1 MTRLDDVFPRRRNE
15 TALTRGWGVR
25 SRPPATDPAS
35 PDGAQPRRG
44 SARVP
49 RGPAIPA
56 ARARRPRRRAQN
68 EPVRTLTRLGS
79 VAVAILWAACSPAH
93 LPVEVRPAL
102 ATASVSRADRKST
115 RLNSSHSQIS
125 YAVFCLKKKN
135 ECRKIMNLSMKVE
148 LGLVTLMLQ

>member
-35 PDGAQPRRG
+35 PDGAQPKRG

-56 ARARRPRRRAQN
+56 AGARRPRCTGRARLDPRALRHAGPRRA
-68 EPVRTLTRLGS
+68 EPLAAGRVRGQKLAGIHDPVGIEDAAQARHEVQIGL
-79 VAVAILWAACSPAH
+79 AVLER
-93 LPVEVRPAL
+93 EVL
-102 ATASVSRADRKST
+102 
-115 RLNSSHSQIS
+115 
-125 YAVFCLKKKN
+125 
-135 ECRKIMNLSMKVE
+135 
-148 LGLVTLMLQ
+148 